1 MTDAKIVEV
10 IERLERLRD
19 EVVKI
24 LEDLETVYF
33 KLQDEENE
41 RKTSK
46 EINEVREQVDQ
57 GLGEALVIVLAQL
70 NIISRARNIGSED
83 QEKAQHMAESK
94 HFDKDE
100 RADNRVPSEERRP
113 ISIDSLE
120 GSH

>member
-24 LEDLETVYF
+24 LEELETVYF

-57 GLGEALVIVLAQL
+57 GLGEVLVIMLAQL

-94 HFDKDE
+94 HFDKDK

-113 ISIDSLE
+113 ISIDLLE